1 MYINLNLISN
11 TDHWK
16 EKITSAEN
24 HVKGKCIYIVNDLQ
38 IIANAF
44 QQNER
49 LLCQGYSFLLHRY
62 GVVFQRLCDLS
73 FNEISPCKV
82 AFARLCVAHSNFL
95 FDTLSSWNYS
105 LSSHPKV
112 LLFILILAPYL
123 YIANKKKEKKKPQLN
138 ICFKAIEVVVQ

>member
-24 HVKGKCIYIVNDLQ
+24 HVIGKCIYIVNDLQ

-44 QQNER
+44 QQYER
-49 LLCQGYSFLLHRY
+49 LLCQGYSCHSYKY
-62 GVVFQRLCDLS
+62 GVVLTASMTSHLTKYRPVNVLF
-73 FNEISPCKV
+73 
-82 AFARLCVAHSNFL
+82 AHSCMVHSIFS
-95 FDTLSSWNYS
+95 FITLSPWIPFYS

-112 LLFILILAPYL
+112 LLFLRLAHRLLQNY
-123 YIANKKKEKKKPQLN
+123 NSQEGKEEASAEFMLQSS
-138 ICFKAIEVVVQ
+138 